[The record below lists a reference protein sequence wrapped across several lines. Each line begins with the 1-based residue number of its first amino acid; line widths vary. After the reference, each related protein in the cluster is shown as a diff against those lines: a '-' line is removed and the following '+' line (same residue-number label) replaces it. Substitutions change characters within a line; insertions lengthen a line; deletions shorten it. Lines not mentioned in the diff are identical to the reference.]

1 MDLPALLGAVRD
13 QARDAD
19 RLLRQLELPA
29 DSRAVN
35 VHAYAL
41 PAYEAFLKRFY
52 ADRSPRVLALSM
64 NPGPFGAVQTGI
76 PFCDTMMARS
86 LVPEFDRLVKRK
98 PDWLASARREISA
111 RRLVEWSEPLFG
123 GIEGLYR
130 RVLLAITCPIGVL
143 EGRARTNVPLPALNR
158 ASQRA
163 IEAFIGHHAPV
174 QIRAVRPT
182 GILCLG
188 DWAAHTWDVIK
199 AAAPELAGVP
209 FQVVPHPAAHITN
222 EEKFKAWTQGFKSLA
237 GARKG

>member
-1 MDLPALLGAVRD
+1 MDLPSLLGAVRA

-19 RLLRQLELPA
+19 RLLGLLELPP
-29 DSRAVN
+29 DTRAVN

-52 ADRSPRVLALSM
+52 SDRSPRVLALSM

-76 PFCDTMMARS
+76 PFCDTMMARGF
-86 LVPEFDRLVKRK
+86 LTDFDRLVRKK
-98 PDWLASARREISA
+98 PDWVSSERREISA
-111 RRLVEWSEPLFG
+111 RRLVEWSQGLFG

-130 RVLLAITCPIGVL
+130 RLLLAMTCPIGIL

-163 IEAFIGHHAPV
+163 IEEFIARHAPGE
-174 QIRAVRPT
+174 IRAVRPT

-188 DWAAHTWDVIK
+188 DWAAHTWEVIK
-199 AAAPELAGVP
+199 QAAPDLGRLPAR
-209 FQVVPHPAAHITN
+209 VVPHPAAHVTN
-222 EEKFKAWTQGFKSLA
+222 EAKFTAWTQAFKALE
-237 GARKG
+237 GHRKG